1 MFHSE
6 LYLLFNSTLPVWTW
20 KSRKS
25 VHDRSCLPVP
35 LGTCARPNLR
45 NAHLIHQSILSRHNI
60 QRRFRKNGQF
70 GLRGLQNQGLLPVP
84 NPTADTLL
92 VRVKKCHGAD
102 LYLVLRHFKR
112 RHILTASSAMVSTK
126 LTSTDNSHLSASTNR
141 AQLTQDIH
149 NGHRT
154 IGKNSLFY
162 LLGTLISLSYALDVP
177 ISFD

>member
-1 MFHSE
+1 VVSLAPGFPLTLVFHSK

-20 KSRKS
+20 KSRKR

-70 GLRGLQNQGLLPVP
+70 ELRSLQNQGLLPVP

-92 VRVKKCHGAD
+92 VRVKKMSWSGPLPGPAPFQAPPYPNGQLGYGQHQAYQYGQQPPFSQYQQGPAHAGQPQ
-102 LYLVLRHFKR
+102 RPQ
-112 RHILTASSAMVSTK
+112 
-126 LTSTDNSHLSASTNR
+126 DNR
-141 AQLTQDIH
+141 
-149 NGHRT
+149 
-154 IGKNSLFY
+154 
-162 LLGTLISLSYALDVP
+162 
-177 ISFD
+177 